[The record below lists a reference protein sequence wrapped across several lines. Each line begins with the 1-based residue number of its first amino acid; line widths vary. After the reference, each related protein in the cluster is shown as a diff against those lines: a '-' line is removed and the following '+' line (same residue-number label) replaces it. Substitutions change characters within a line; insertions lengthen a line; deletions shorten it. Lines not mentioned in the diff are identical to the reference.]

1 MGNAWTLESF
11 SAMGAVKRIFSI
23 PRLKRWKCQIECS
36 SSLASSLNHVTIR
49 SMKLAE
55 ALILRADYQ
64 KRAEQLRG
72 RIVNN
77 AKAQEGDTPSEDP
90 NRLLQELDDLSS
102 GLTDLIQRINKTNS
116 ETPYGG
122 DKTLTDALAERDVL
136 SLKRKIYSELAK
148 AASVTQTRY
157 SRSEVKFRSTV
168 DVVSIQKQVDDMS
181 KAYREMD
188 AQIQALNWATDLLE

>member
-1 MGNAWTLESF
+1 
-11 SAMGAVKRIFSI
+11 
-23 PRLKRWKCQIECS
+23 
-36 SSLASSLNHVTIR
+36 
-49 SMKLAE
+49 MKLAE

-72 RIVNN
+72 RIVSN
-77 AKAQEGDTPSEDP
+77 AKVQEGDTPSEDP

-116 ETPYGG
+116 ETSYEGG
-122 DKTLTDALAERDVL
+122 KTLTDALAERDVL

-157 SRSEVKFRSTV
+157 SKSEVKFRSTV
-168 DVVSIQKQVDDMS
+168 EVSSIQKQVDDMS

-188 AQIQALNWATDLLE
+188 AQIQALNWATDLLEQ

>member
-1 MGNAWTLESF
+1 MML
-11 SAMGAVKRIFSI
+11 
-23 PRLKRWKCQIECS
+23 
-36 SSLASSLNHVTIR
+36 
-49 SMKLAE
+49 MKLAE

-64 KRAEQLRG
+64 KCAEQLRG

-77 AKAQEGDTPSEDP
+77 AKVQEGDTPSEDP
-90 NRLLQELDDLSS
+90 NKLLQELDDLSS
-102 GLTDLIQRINKTNS
+102 NLTDLIQRINKTNS
-116 ETPYGG
+116 AAIFSG

-157 SRSEVKFRSTV
+157 SKSEVKFKSTV
-168 DVVSIQKQVDDMS
+168 DVSSIQRQVDDMS

-188 AQIQALNWATDLLE
+188 AQIQALNWATDLAE

>member
-1 MGNAWTLESF
+1 
-11 SAMGAVKRIFSI
+11 
-23 PRLKRWKCQIECS
+23 
-36 SSLASSLNHVTIR
+36 
-49 SMKLAE
+49 MKLAK

-77 AKAQEGDTPSEDP
+77 AKVQEGDTPSEDP

-116 ETPYGG
+116 ETAYAEN
-122 DKTLTDALAERDVL
+122 KTLTDALAERDVL

-157 SRSEVKFRSTV
+157 SKSEVKFRSTV
-168 DVVSIQKQVDDMS
+168 DVTSIQRQVDDMS

-188 AQIQALNWATDLLE
+188 AQIQALNWATDLTE